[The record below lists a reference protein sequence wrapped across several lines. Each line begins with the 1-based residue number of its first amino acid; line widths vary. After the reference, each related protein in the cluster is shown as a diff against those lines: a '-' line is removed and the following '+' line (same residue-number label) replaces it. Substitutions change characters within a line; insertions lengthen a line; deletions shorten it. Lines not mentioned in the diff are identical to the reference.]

1 METSLYHLTVP
12 ILIRGLER
20 LSSFLR
26 KGEEYSNDSQHP
38 NEEMLNARLYP
49 DMFTLTQQVQYAYF
63 SAIEITEHLSG
74 KAAPKLAYD
83 ETTFAQLESSLKAVL
98 NYLHNISPKDIDGK
112 ESTPVPLYWDKTVT
126 LPGLDY
132 VQEVGLP
139 NFFFHSV
146 TAYGILRNL
155 GVKLGK
161 SDYIGE
167 VSAG

>member
-1 METSLYHLTVP
+1 MTIP
-12 ILIRGLER
+12 ILTRGLER
-20 LSSFLR
+20 LSLVLR
-26 KGEEYSNDSQHP
+26 KGEAYCSDTHHP
-38 NEEMLNARLYP
+38 NEEMLKSRLYP
-49 DMFTLTQQVQYAYF
+49 DMFSLTQQVQYAYF
-63 SAIEITEHLSG
+63 SAIEITEHLSR
-74 KAAPKLAYD
+74 KVAPKLAYN
-83 ETTFAQLESSLKAVL
+83 ETTFAQLQSSLKAVL
-98 NYLHNISPKDIDGK
+98 DYLHNISPKDIDGK

-126 LPGLDY
+126 LPGLAY

-146 TAYGILRNL
+146 TAYDILRNF